1 MTNEELYYK
10 YAERLNGDPYMA
22 KNTRLSYL
30 GDVRRYLEFM
40 EDRDVT
46 EATAETVTQLIGQLH
61 VAGRSNASIQRIVIG
76 VRNFYKYLKAEG
88 YVTLNPTKDFNVKR
102 INELLG
108 Y

>member
-1 MTNEELYYK
+1 MNEELYFK
-10 YAERLNGDPYMA
+10 YMEQLNQDPYMA

-40 EDRDVT
+40 EGKDLT
-46 EATAETVTQLIGQLH
+46 EATPETIIQLINYLSD
-61 VAGRSNASIQRIVIG
+61 AGRSNASIHRMVIG
-76 VRNFYKYLKAEG
+76 IRNFYKYLKAEG
-88 YVTLNPTKDFNVKR
+88 YVTQNPTKDFNVKR